1 MRFFRRPERYFN
13 FPIGYLQCGKIKER
27 YFISADNLIEVSK
40 VWQRG
45 EKGYSEASKSTL
57 KLSQRGKEKQ
67 NNVLSNYRKH
77 EHKHKI

>member
-1 MRFFRRPERYFN
+1 MRSFKRPERYFN
-13 FPIGYLQCGKIKER
+13 FPIGYLQCGKIKEICI
-27 YFISADNLIEVSK
+27 ISADNLIEVSK

-45 EKGYSEASKSTL
+45 EKGYSEALKSTL

-77 EHKHKI
+77 AHKHKI